1 MNMFAAFWRSTIGKK
16 VVMAVTGVIMIGFVI
31 GHVSGNLLVFRGAE
45 TFNRYAAL
53 LKGLGGLLWA
63 ARLGLLVALVLHFT
77 AAYQLTLAARAARPT
92 DYARREPQVSTWA
105 SRTMRWG
112 GVLLLVFIGLH
123 LAQFTFGWI
132 DQASFSETDAYNNV
146 MVGFRN
152 GWWVLFYEVA
162 MISLGFHLF
171 HGAWASVRTLGI
183 SRPSQHPFHRR
194 IATLIAVGVWL
205 AFSIIPLGVYA
216 GIAKPEGDPGTTA
229 MVPTASVPTAS
240 VPTTMVPSA
249 RARAAASPTRT
260 P

>member
-16 VVMAVTGVIMIGFVI
+16 VVMAVTGVLMIAFVI

-63 ARLGLLVALVLHFT
+63 ARLGLLAALMLHVT
-77 AAYQLTLAARAARPT
+77 ASYQLTRAAAAARPAR
-92 DYARREPQVSTWA
+92 YARREPQVSTWA

-112 GVLLLVFIGLH
+112 GMLLFVFIGLH

-132 DQASFSETDAYNNV
+132 DHATFSETDAYSNV

-152 GWWVLFYEVA
+152 PWWVLFYEVSMVA
-162 MISLGFHLF
+162 LGFHLF
-171 HGAWASVRTLGI
+171 HGAWASVRSLGVA
-183 SRPSQHPFHRR
+183 RPSGHPLHRR

-216 GIAKPEGDPGTTA
+216 GIAKPAAGPDTTVA
-229 MVPTASVPTAS
+229 AP
-240 VPTTMVPSA
+240 
-249 RARAAASPTRT
+249 AAATPASP
-260 P
+260 